1 MKHLKPF
8 NNEHKINESSNDGY
22 TISQIIEGFDQI
34 HSNSEDYFVINSN
47 KIPIKIDYYDSKGEV
62 KVNAEV
68 SEDVDD
74 YDIHIDGER
83 IADDVIDN
91 ITGDDES
98 TGPKFTRDDIASA
111 IYSVFEK
118 NPSDYIDID
127 AYGAD
132 ISYDINL
139 VDDLEV
145 RIKASV
151 DPDSVSISS
160 ADLSSL
166 SSSVISELASKV
178 AGRINYSS

>member
-8 NNEHKINESSNDGY
+8 NSEYKINESSNDEY

-34 HSNSEDYFVINSN
+34 HSNSEDYFVINNN

-83 IADDVIDN
+83 IADDIIDN

-98 TGPKFTRDDIASA
+98 TGPKFNRDDVASA
-111 IYSVFEK
+111 I
-118 NPSDYIDID
+118 
-127 AYGAD
+127 
-132 ISYDINL
+132 
-139 VDDLEV
+139 
-145 RIKASV
+145 
-151 DPDSVSISS
+151 
-160 ADLSSL
+160 
-166 SSSVISELASKV
+166 
-178 AGRINYSS
+178 